1 MKKTLVYIGF
11 MLLVFSGCTTAKNCV
26 DFIGFIRENKQS
38 KNKYINLTFN
48 LWFSQ
53 DTVSLMIGDNSILD
67 RDILNTKKEVLGGL
81 PAQEYLIV
89 IKQNKLVGMYDKSN
103 YSKENL
109 IKRKVYLENGSLHFK
124 TNFNNIIQNHII
136 DIDSTKKIWINH
148 SFSSDTLRLVCD
160 KYILYY
166 D

>member
-109 IKRKVYLENGSLHFK
+109 IKRKVYLENGSLHIK

>member
-1 MKKTLVYIGF
+1 

-109 IKRKVYLENGSLHFK
+109 IKRKVYLENGSLHIK

-136 DIDSTKKIWINH
+136 DIDSTNKIWISH

>member
-26 DFIGFIRENKQS
+26 DFIGFIRKNKQS

-136 DIDSTKKIWINH
+136 DIDSTKKIWISH